1 MDEDWHLRATIWTHM
16 LYRITC
22 AEARERNE
30 IRNSADMKQSNMSI
44 LIMQMSRALVNRK
57 LINMHVLQAV
67 ADNIRLRCKCH
78 GVSGS
83 CEVKTCWRNV
93 PSMRHVGTLL
103 LNKYDVAT
111 QVPQSAQL

>member
-1 MDEDWHLRATIWTHM
+1 MFVSGIL
-16 LYRITC
+16 LYV
-22 AEARERNE
+22 
-30 IRNSADMKQSNMSI
+30 DMPKF
-44 LIMQMSRALVNRK
+44 
-57 LINMHVLQAV
+57 QAV

-103 LNKYDVAT
+103 LDKYDIAT
-111 QVPQSAQL
+111 QVSKNCSLVYRGVKFHEILLARKFHGISVKYQRFDKNDHIVNY